1 MANIFPPKGYTP
13 ILPQNPFVNNL
24 FFCCGERRHGDGN
37 FANGG
42 EFLRQKRLRGN
53 NPTVL
58 AGRTLQ
64 LEADSVNVRHRQQ
77 IRYSP
82 HRKVFL
88 VDYPT
93 SVIGIDATRPT
104 GKASHKKIT

>member
-1 MANIFPPKGYTP
+1 M
-13 ILPQNPFVNNL
+13 
-24 FFCCGERRHGDGN
+24 
-37 FANGG
+37 
-42 EFLRQKRLRGN
+42 RQKRLRGN

-104 GKASHKKIT
+104 GKVPTCETLKSDSVNVRHKQIRRSPHRQNSFNRGRERK